1 MLHLREKQVLR
12 CVRECDVFDTSV
24 SSPQPLGLA
33 SIRGLISFEMNSSE
47 PNKSSAD
54 SVHCHWQL
62 LDEQ

>member
-1 MLHLREKQVLR
+1 MLHSHEKQVL
-12 CVRECDVFDTSV
+12 FDRSV